1 MLMNNFFKIKIVMAT
16 CLVAVTLQAQ
26 NAHKYLRK
34 GDNAYEKGGYSDAE
48 VNYRRALEKE
58 NTTQGEYNL
67 GNSTYRQ
74 ERFDEAIKHYE
85 SAAEAA
91 KDRQTKARAYHN
103 LGNSYFQKGKIQ
115 ESIEAYKNALR
126 LNPNDFD
133 TKRNLANALRRLP
146 PPQQQNQQSEGKDKK
161 DQQQQ
166 QKDQNQQEN
175 QPKEGQPNQD
185 QQPKDE
191 QDGENQDEQQQ
202 QQSSGSQGQPE
213 DLSKEEARQLL
224 EIMDREEQK
233 VQQKLRK
240 AQSGN
245 KKPKK
250 DW

>member
-1 MLMNNFFKIKIVMAT
+1 MNAFFKLKIMTAI
-16 CLVAVTLQAQ
+16 CLFVLTAQAQ

-34 GDNAYEKGGYSDAE
+34 GDSAYKNGSYSDAE
-48 VNYRRALEKE
+48 VNYRRALEKK

-74 ERFDEAIKHYE
+74 ERYDEAIKHYE
-85 SAAEAA
+85 SVAETA

-103 LGNSYFQKGKIQ
+103 LGNSYFQKDKIQ

-126 LNPNDFD
+126 LNPNDID

-146 PPQQQNQQSEGKDKK
+146 PPQPQNQQSQGNDNK

-166 QKDQNQQEN
+166 KDKNEQEN
-175 QPKEGQPNQD
+175 QPNQG
-185 QQPKDE
+185 QQP
-191 QDGENQDEQQQ
+191 QDKQEGENQDEQNEE
-202 QQSSGSQGQPE
+202 QSSGSQGQPE

-224 EIMDREEQK
+224 EIMDGEEQK

-245 KKPKK
+245 KKLKK